1 MKTRKTILI
10 TGSNGLLG
18 QKLVYA
24 LLKRNTQG
32 AAWNIVATARGAN
45 RLKVQEGYTY
55 TELNIGEE
63 TSVRDVLT
71 HHRPDVVINTAAMT
85 NVDACESAREEAT
98 LLNATSV
105 RFMTETLSQLQ
116 QKDPSYQ
123 VHFIHLSTDF
133 IFDGENGPY
142 TETAQPHPLS
152 HYAATKLDGEK
163 YTMASGLK
171 WSILRTIIVYGI
183 ADDMS
188 RSNLVLW
195 AKGALEKGQK
205 INVVDDQFRSP
216 TLAEDL
222 AEGCILCAEK
232 GATGIF
238 NISGEKTYSILELVY
253 KVAEYWKLDKSLIN
267 PVSSAT
273 INQPAKRPPRTGFI
287 IDKAKSVLGYRPHS
301 FEEGL
306 AILDAQLK
314 QRG

>member
-1 MKTRKTILI
+1 MKTILI

-24 LLKRNTQG
+24 LLKRNAAG
-32 AAWNIVATARGAN
+32 AHWNIVATARGAN
-45 RLKVQEGYTY
+45 RLKVQSGYTY
-55 TELNIGEE
+55 TEMNIGDRD
-63 TSVRDVLT
+63 SVQKVLSQ
-71 HHRPDVVINTAAMT
+71 HKPHVVINTAAMT
-85 NVDACESAREEAT
+85 NVDACESARDEAE

-105 RFMTETLSQLQ
+105 RFMTGTLKTLQ
-116 QKDPSYQ
+116 HENAGCQC
-123 VHFIHLSTDF
+123 HFIHLSTDF

-142 TETAQPHPLS
+142 DENAKPNPLS
-152 HYAATKLDGEK
+152 HYAATKLRGEEFA
-163 YTMASGLK
+163 MQNEVK

-205 INVVDDQFRSP
+205 INVVNDQFRSP

-232 GATGIF
+232 GAEGIF
-238 NISGEKTYSILELVY
+238 NISGEKTYSILDLVY
-253 KVAEYWKLDKSLIN
+253 MIADYWKLDKSLIN
-267 PVSSAT
+267 PSSSVG

-287 IDKAKSVLGYRPHS
+287 IDKAKRVLGYNPHS

-306 AILDAQLK
+306 AVLDAQLK
-314 QRG
+314 ERA

>member
-1 MKTRKTILI
+1 MKKTILI

-18 QKLVYA
+18 QKLVYG
-24 LLKRNTQG
+24 LLQRNASG
-32 AAWNIVATARGAN
+32 ASWNIIATARGAN
-45 RLKVQEGYTY
+45 RLKVQEGYSY
-55 TELNIGEE
+55 VEMNIGDENA
-63 TSVRDVLT
+63 VRKILT
-71 HHRPDVVINTAAMT
+71 QHKPDVVINTAAMT
-85 NVDACESAREEAT
+85 NVDQCESAREEAT

-105 RFMTETLSQLQ
+105 RFMTETLSALQ
-116 QKDPSYQ
+116 QSDPDYK

-142 TETAQPHPLS
+142 TETAQPNPLS

-205 INVVDDQFRSP
+205 INVVNDQFRSP

-232 GATGIF
+232 SAEGIF
-238 NISGEKTYSILELVY
+238 NISGEKTYSILDLVY
-253 KVAEYWKLDKSLIN
+253 KVADYWKLDQSLIN

-306 AILDAQLK
+306 AVLDAQLK
-314 QRG
+314 ERN